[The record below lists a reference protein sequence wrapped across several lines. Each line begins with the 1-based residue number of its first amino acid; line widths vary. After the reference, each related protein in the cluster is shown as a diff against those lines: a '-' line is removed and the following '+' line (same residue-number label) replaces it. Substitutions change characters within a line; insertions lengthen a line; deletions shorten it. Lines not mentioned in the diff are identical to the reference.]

1 MFWPDLCVGEHIISE
16 RRIAEATMH
25 ELYRSPK
32 ELASL
37 IDHSRL
43 KSFPNALASF
53 LNGLC
58 NFDSIILVA
67 YKESYKPVMVYPLD
81 QAQHSSTLKVYL
93 ENGYVL
99 DPLYNHIQAGNPTS
113 VTRLIDIAP
122 DSFESTEYFQKFYQ
136 DFKFKDE
143 INLIV
148 PLNDGIYIAITIGR
162 TETLGSITRGELN
175 RLNELYPIINSLVRQ
190 FWLSQ
195 SQEYVQYEKS
205 DDAMK
210 QAIGTFGDGILT
222 KREQEITGLILQGHS
237 SKAISN
243 QLNISLGTVKV
254 HRKNIHTRLNTSSQ
268 SEIFTLFLTH
278 LNEIEAAVAV

>member
-1 MFWPDLCVGEHIISE
+1 
-16 RRIAEATMH
+16 MH

-32 ELASL
+32 ELANL

-43 KSFPNALASF
+43 KSFPNALADF
-53 LNGLC
+53 LAGLC
-58 NFDSIILVA
+58 NFDSLILVA
-67 YKESYKPVMVYPLD
+67 YKESFKPVMIYPLD
-81 QAQHSSTLKVYL
+81 QAEHSPSLKIYL
-93 ENGYVL
+93 ENGYIL
-99 DPLYNHIQAGNPTS
+99 DPLYNDIQSGTPKLVS
-113 VTRLIDIAP
+113 RLKDIAP

-162 TETLGSITRGELN
+162 TDTLGSITRGELN
-175 RLNELYPIINSLVRQ
+175 RLNELHPIINSLVRQ

-195 SQEYVQYEKS
+195 SQEFVKYEKS
-205 DDAMK
+205 DGAMQK
-210 QAIGTFGDGILT
+210 AINTFGDGILT
-222 KREQEITGLILQGHS
+222 KREQEIAGLILQGHS
-237 SKAISN
+237 SKSISN

-278 LNEIEAAVAV
+278 LNEIEAASSLPA

>member
-1 MFWPDLCVGEHIISE
+1 
-16 RRIAEATMH
+16 MH

-43 KSFPNALASF
+43 KSFPNALADF
-53 LNGLC
+53 LSGLC

-67 YKESYKPVMVYPLD
+67 YKESFKPVMIHPLD
-81 QAQHSSTLKVYL
+81 QAEHSFTLRVYL
-93 ENGYVL
+93 ENGYIL
-99 DPLYNHIQAGNPTS
+99 DPLYNDIQTGNPS
-113 VTRLIDIAP
+113 PVSRLTDIAP
-122 DSFESTEYFQKFYQ
+122 DSFESTEYFEKFYK

-148 PLNDGIYIAITIGR
+148 PLNDGIFIAITIGR
-162 TETLGSITRGELN
+162 TETLGSITRSELN
-175 RLNELYPIINSLVRQ
+175 RLNELHPIIKSLVRQ

-195 SQEYVQYEKS
+195 SQDYVQYEKS
-205 DDAMK
+205 DGAMK
-210 QAIGTFGDGILT
+210 QAISTFGDGILT
-222 KREQEITGLILQGHS
+222 KREQQIVGLILQGHS

-278 LNEIEAAVAV
+278 LNEIESAAV

>member
-1 MFWPDLCVGEHIISE
+1 
-16 RRIAEATMH
+16 MH
-25 ELYRSPK
+25 DIYRSPK

-43 KSFPNALASF
+43 KSFPNTLANF
-53 LNGLC
+53 LSGIC

-67 YKESYKPVMVYPLD
+67 YKETYKPVMIYPLD
-81 QAQHSSTLKVYL
+81 QAEHSPTLKLYL

-99 DPLYNHIQAGNPTS
+99 DPLYNEIQTGNPRAVS
-113 VTRLIDIAP
+113 RLSDIAP
-122 DSFESTEYFQKFYQ
+122 DSFESTEYFQKFYRG
-136 DFKFKDE
+136 FKFKDE
-143 INLIV
+143 INLTV
-148 PLNDGIYIAITIGR
+148 PLNNGVYIAITIGR

-175 RLNELYPIINSLVRQ
+175 RLTELHPIINSLVRQ

-195 SQEYVQYEKS
+195 SQDFVQYEKS
-205 DDAMK
+205 DSAMK

-222 KREQEITGLILQGHS
+222 KREQQIAGLILQGHS
-237 SKAISN
+237 SKAISD

-278 LNEIEAAVAV
+278 LNEIDSAVAA

>member
-1 MFWPDLCVGEHIISE
+1 
-16 RRIAEATMH
+16 MH

-37 IDHSRL
+37 IDHCRL
-43 KSFPNALASF
+43 KSFPNALAVF
-53 LNGLC
+53 LSGQC

-67 YKESYKPVMVYPLD
+67 YKESFKPVMVHPLS
-81 QAQHSSTLKVYL
+81 QAEHSQTLKVYL
-93 ENGYVL
+93 ESGYVL
-99 DPLYNHIQAGNPTS
+99 DPLYNDIKSGNPKTVS
-113 VTRLIDIAP
+113 RLQDIAP
-122 DSFESTEYFQKFYQ
+122 DSFESTEYFQKFYKN
-136 DFKFKDE
+136 FKFKDE

-148 PLNDGIYIAITIGR
+148 PLNDGIFITITIGR

-175 RLNELYPIINSLVRQ
+175 RLNEIHPIINSLVRQ

-195 SQEYVQYEKS
+195 SQDYVQYEKS
-205 DDAMK
+205 DGPMN
-210 QAIGTFGDGILT
+210 QAISTFGDGILT
-222 KREQEITGLILQGHS
+222 KREQEIVGLILQGHS
-237 SKAISN
+237 SKAISS

-278 LNEIEAAVAV
+278 LNEIEGAAS